1 MPTFTIHLSRC
12 AKIAV
17 FCCVILLAAGYT
29 YYQSTF
35 EQYRTVEE
43 MNTLVRGWK
52 AVRIRS
58 EKLLTTM
65 TRDANASN
73 SDLEA
78 MNEEFAAVRNRFLA
92 LDKRLKAKNNGV
104 VPQWLKDNQT
114 WQQLNYLF
122 SASRS

>member
-1 MPTFTIHLSRC
+1 MPKSAIHLRC
-12 AKIAV
+12 AKLGV
-17 FCCVILLAAGYT
+17 LCWVILLGAGYT
-29 YYQSTF
+29 YYQSSS
-35 EQYRTVEE
+35 EKYRTVDE
-43 MNTLVRGWK
+43 MNTLVSSWK

-65 TRDANASN
+65 TRDVNAGN
-73 SDLEA
+73 SDLED

-92 LDKRLKAKNNGV
+92 LDKRLKAQNNGV

-122 SASRS
+122 SAR